1 MATSRPACLP
11 GVLVVRFE
19 MARHLCRV
27 VPSHA
32 GTVLHLAGCSEW
44 TLLGRRYSS
53 RPGTLDVKVPGE
65 VYAER
70 ARHGEARFQVVLF
83 EEAVVSE
90 AREALGRAA
99 APPSD
104 NAFDGGDARVGPIV
118 ALHRRLLDARSSAP
132 LLEQSLCDALGA
144 FVELTSRRRGARSGA
159 GDGSTAVARA
169 RALLDARLTDAVTLE
184 ELSAHARLDKFHLT
198 RAFRRQVGLPP
209 HAYVTHRRVALAQ
222 TLLAR
227 GVPQADVAL
236 KVGFYDQSQLHR
248 HFKRILGLTPGAY
261 ARAVR

>member
-1 MATSRPACLP
+1 MATWRPACLP
-11 GVLVVRFE
+11 GVMVVRFE
-19 MARHLCRV
+19 VARHLCRV

-32 GTVLHLAGCSEW
+32 GTVLHLAGRSEW
-44 TLLGRRYSS
+44 TLLGRRYTSG
-53 RPGTLDVKVPGE
+53 PGTLDVKVPGE

-70 ARHGEARFQVVLF
+70 ARHGDARFQVVLF
-83 EEAVVSE
+83 DESVVAE
-90 AREALGRAA
+90 ARDAMSRIA

-104 NAFDGGDARVGPIV
+104 NAFRSNDVRAAPLV
-118 ALHRRLLDARSSAP
+118 ALHRRLLDDGSSAP
-132 LLEQSLCDALGA
+132 ELQQALCDALRA
-144 FVELTSRRRGARSGA
+144 YVELTSATGARAETPDAS
-159 GDGSTAVARA
+159 SAVARA

-184 ELSAHARLDKFHLT
+184 ELSAHARLDKFHLS

-222 TLLAR
+222 TLLLR
-227 GVPQADVAL
+227 GVSQADVAL

-248 HFKRILGLTPGAY
+248 HFKRILGVTPGAY